1 MLCVPLFVDDR
12 MLGTLSFYGEQPDA
26 FRERAEPIARM
37 LATLAAVALADSFQR
52 TRIERA
58 LGNRDMIG
66 QAKGILMC
74 RLGVRAD
81 AAFEM
86 LRVHSQRTNT
96 KLMTVAERVI
106 ETGSLD
112 EASPTAGG

>member
-1 MLCVPLFVDDR
+1 
-12 MLGTLSFYGEQPDA
+12 
-26 FRERAEPIARM
+26 
-37 LATLAAVALADSFQR
+37 
-52 TRIERA
+52 
-58 LGNRDMIG
+58 
-66 QAKGILMC
+66 
-74 RLGVRAD
+74 
-81 AAFEM
+81 M